1 MGPTN
6 ERPLSEPRRTLV
18 GEATKPASPTDMP
31 FRALGTFFGLAFTLT
46 WGIAALLILF
56 PEPVEAV
63 FGPLGYTNPLFILA
77 VYAPGLAGLFLVWRH
92 FGLAG
97 VGSFLRRLA
106 MWRISPAWWGFLLLG
121 IPALNYLG
129 AAMTGTITDPF
140 PFSPWTG
147 VLPALA
153 ITLAI
158 GPMEEFGWRG
168 VALPLLQ
175 RRYAPLWAGSILG
188 VIWILWHVPAFL
200 LSGTPQSAWAFA
212 PFFIGGVA
220 ISIIMTAAFNASR
233 GSILIA
239 VLFHFQINNP
249 IWPDALPWAALTFSL
264 AAIVVVW
271 LNRKAMLSRTGAAT
285 EILMAPAG
293 GRPGSAEGT

>member
-1 MGPTN
+1 MGPTH
-6 ERPLSEPRRTLV
+6 ERSQREPRRALA
-18 GEATKPASPTDMP
+18 GEATEPPRPADMP
-31 FRALGTFFGLAFTLT
+31 FRALGTFFGLAFALT

-56 PEPVEAV
+56 PEPVEAA
-63 FGPLGYTNPLFILA
+63 FGPLGTTNPLFILA

-106 MWRISPAWWGFLLLG
+106 MWRISPTWWGFLLLG
-121 IPALNYLG
+121 VPALNYLG

-140 PFSPWTG
+140 PFSPWYG

-188 VIWILWHVPAFL
+188 VIWILWHVPTFL

-249 IWPDALPWAALTFSL
+249 SSPGLPSPSALPPS
-264 AAIVVVW
+264 
-271 LNRKAMLSRTGAAT
+271 SSCG
-285 EILMAPAG
+285 
-293 GRPGSAEGT
+293 

>member
-1 MGPTN
+1 MSSTID
-6 ERPLSEPRRTLV
+6 RRRKPRRSRA
-18 GEATKPASPTDMP
+18 GEAPEQPNRDEMP
-31 FRALGTFFGLAFTLT
+31 FRALGPFFALAFALT
-46 WGIAALLILF
+46 WGLAALLILF
-56 PEPVEAV
+56 PDQLEAA

-77 VYAPGLAGLFLVWRH
+77 VYAPGLAGLFLVWWY
-92 FGLAG
+92 FGVKGFAG
-97 VGSFLRRLA
+97 FLRRLT
-106 MWRISPAWWGFLLLG
+106 MWRMPLSWWAFLLLG
-121 IPALNYLG
+121 IPALNYAG
-129 AAMTGTITDPF
+129 AAMTGTISDPF
-140 PFSPWTG
+140 PFTPWYG

-153 ITLAI
+153 IALAI

-200 LSGTPQSAWAFA
+200 LGGTPQSAWAFA
-212 PFFIGGVA
+212 PFFIGGLA
-220 ISIIMTAAFNASR
+220 ISIIMTATFNASR

-271 LNRKAMLSRTGAAT
+271 LNRTAMLSRTGAAT
-285 EILMAPAG
+285 DILMAPAND
-293 GRPGSAEGT
+293 RLGSAERP